1 MLNIQSFATYGRQIK
16 DDTKAKTCTK
26 SPYNI
31 IKQLLK
37 SLLLVS
43 IFECKKNPATA
54 YSVYISLNAPES
66 TLRRSPLALKNQKKD
81 LVIYLQGSSESTIN
95 LPPPPPPPYK
105 RSRIPFHFQEYK
117 KLKLNGFT
125 YFFIKTV
132 IHDRFTKHCN
142 Q

>member
-43 IFECKKNPATA
+43 IFECKKNPTTA
-54 YSVYISLNAPES
+54 YSIYISLNAPES

-95 LPPPPPPPYK
+95 LPPPPLPPHPTNEAE
-105 RSRIPFHFQEYK
+105 F
-117 KLKLNGFT
+117 L
-125 YFFIKTV
+125 FIF
-132 IHDRFTKHCN
+132 RNTKN
-142 Q
+142 

>member
-37 SLLLVS
+37 PLLLVS

-81 LVIYLQGSSESTIN
+81 LVTYLQGSSESTIN
-95 LPPPPPPPYK
+95 LPPPPTLQTKQNSFSFSGIQKTKTKWFYLL
-105 RSRIPFHFQEYK
+105 FH
-117 KLKLNGFT
+117 
-125 YFFIKTV
+125 
-132 IHDRFTKHCN
+132 
-142 Q
+142 